1 MRIAFVDIIFSW
13 PPNGGADVHVFEVLR
28 HLQAAGHDV
37 HLFVVHE
44 PGSYERGRVTPDTLP
59 FPVTRI
65 DASLHALAPGRLCP
79 RLRAAVD
86 AFAPQVVFA
95 THGYML
101 KPYVLETFADYP
113 LVSRYYAHE
122 AACTRDAL
130 RFKDGGHCPYHA
142 LHNVQV
148 CRECAVESQRDALV
162 SWRLD
167 TWQRDYLAAKAYAPE
182 YAARARNALECANVI
197 VVYNHAQREAF
208 VPFHPRVV
216 VVPGGVDVT
225 AYVHTPMATGGE
237 KVVFMAGRAEAPTK
251 GLHVLLDAADRLRRH
266 REDFLVRATHYD
278 PMQSR
283 PGFESIGWRTGEEMR
298 ALYADSYMV
307 AVPSVWEE
315 PFGLVAV
322 EAMATGRPV
331 VASQTGG
338 LQDIV
343 HHGETGLLVPPGDAE
358 ALAEALAT
366 LLDDPALAA
375 RMGAAG
381 RAVVEAEYDWHVIIE
396 RYLTPLLESLCHE

>member
-1 MRIAFVDIIFSW
+1 MRIAFVDLIFSW

-37 HLFVVHE
+37 HLFVVHQ
-44 PGSYERGRVTPDTLP
+44 PGSFERGRIAPDTLP

-65 DASLHALAPGRLCP
+65 DATLHALAPERLCP

-86 AFAPQVVFA
+86 AFAPRAVFV
-95 THGYML
+95 THGYTL

-122 AACTRDAL
+122 AACARDPL
-130 RFKDGGHCPYHA
+130 RFKAGAPCPCHA
-142 LHNVQV
+142 LRTVQV
-148 CRECAVESQRDALV
+148 CRECAVESQREALV
-162 SWRLD
+162 SWQLA
-167 TWQRDYLAAKAYAPE
+167 TWQRDYLAAKAYAPA
-182 YAARARNALECANVI
+182 YAARARQALQCAHVLVVSNA
-197 VVYNHAQREAF
+197 AQRAAF
-208 VPFHPRVV
+208 APFHPRIEVI
-216 VVPGGVDVT
+216 PGGVDVA
-225 AYVHTPMATGGE
+225 AYTPAPLPHAAK
-237 KVVFMAGRAEAPTK
+237 KVVFMAGRGEAPTK
-251 GLHVLLDAADRLRRH
+251 GLSVLLDAANRLRQH
-266 REDFLVRATHYD
+266 RDDFLVRATHFD

-283 PGFESIGWRTGEEMR
+283 PGFDSIGWRTGEEMR

-331 VASQTGG
+331 LASQTGG

-343 HHGETGLLVPPGDAE
+343 RHGETGLLVPPGDAE
-358 ALAEALAT
+358 AWAGALEAL
-366 LLDDPALAA
+366 LDNPALAR

-381 RAVVEAEYDWHVIIE
+381 RAMVEAEYDWHVIIE
-396 RYLTPLLESLCHE
+396 RHLTPLLESLCHE